1 MLAQE
6 IGACGGITVLQKW
19 MYPKTTTHQFIS
31 VFYQEDQKID
41 FNFLKKILAKYSK
54 EEIRKYVLKHCGFDN
69 FKSKLIEITKKI
81 LN

>member
-19 MYPKTTTHQFIS
+19 MYPQTTTNQFIP
-31 VFYQEDQKID
+31 VFYQENQKID
-41 FNFLKKILAKYSK
+41 FKFLKNILDSHSK
-54 EEIRKYVLKHCGFDN
+54 DDIRKHVLKHCGFKN
-69 FKSKLIEITKKI
+69 FKKRLIEITKKI

>member
-41 FNFLKKILAKYSK
+41 FNFLLPKYLVTVSTESETDRIPENKKPNNK
-54 EEIRKYVLKHCGFDN
+54 
-69 FKSKLIEITKKI
+69 
-81 LN
+81 